1 VVAISERTKY
11 FIIFWLGSIIISR
24 NNFLSAADE
33 IINAKN
39 IWQQNPFLRLKA
51 LPNKLS
57 VRALSPLDSGT
68 AKDDRAS
75 VTTENTMAINIT
87 R

>member
-1 VVAISERTKY
+1 MVAISERTKY

-57 VRALSPLDSGT
+57 VRALSPFDSGT

-75 VTTENTMAINIT
+75 VTTENAMAINIT
-87 R
+87 C